1 MSGYCSLQA
10 TSVPSGS
17 VARWTWPSEA
27 ANEASLS
34 NLANFD
40 CQSGPSSVAMRRRT
54 KAQPM
59 AGALACNCASSR
71 AYSGGSA
78 SGMVEMSWAAFISG
92 PFRPPSAAFSSDACL
107 SRSRLQPR

>member
-1 MSGYCSLQA
+1 MSGYCSLA
-10 TSVPSGS
+10 AASVPSGK

-27 ANEASLS
+27 ANEASFS
-34 NLANFD
+34 KFANFD

-78 SGMVEMSWAAFISG
+78 SGMVEMSCAAFISG
-92 PFRPPSAAFSSDACL
+92 PFRPPSAALRSVACL
-107 SRSRLQPR
+107 SRSSDSPR